1 MRYIASTTLAAAVF
15 LTAAAS
21 FASTPDKWA
30 KVDATSQIACL
41 KAAGLTGAQA
51 GSPIRFSD
59 NIMFDARVVEG
70 TWPQPHMKGAKAR
83 MLCLYN
89 RKNKRAEVQEL
100 AEPVATATA
109 VKDVWWRAENIGGK
123 GIVDSSEVT
132 MMLGSDGKIGGKSG
146 CNGYGA
152 RYQITGNK
160 IQVYPPMI
168 GTRMACAPA
177 IMTQEQVYQSLM
189 DSAKSFKITLE
200 GRLIVTSANGVNTTF
215 VMK

>member
-1 MRYIASTTLAAAVF
+1 MRYFASTTLAAAVF

-21 FASTPDKWA
+21 FASAPDKWA
-30 KVDATSQIACL
+30 KVDTASQNACL
-41 KAAGLTGAQA
+41 KAAGLNGAQV
-51 GSPIRFSD
+51 GPPIRFSD
-59 NIMFDARVVEG
+59 NIMMDARVVEG

-89 RKNKRAEVQEL
+89 RKNKRVEVQEL
-100 AEPVATATA
+100 AEPVAKVTE
-109 VKDVWWRAENIGGK
+109 VKDIWWRAESIGGK
-123 GIVDSSEVT
+123 GIVDASEVT
-132 MMLGSDGKIGGKSG
+132 MMLGTDGKIGGKSG

-152 RYQITGNK
+152 RYQITGNM

-177 IMTQEQVYQSLM
+177 IMTQEQVYQSLLEG
-189 DSAKSFKITLE
+189 ANSFEVTPE
-200 GRLIVTSANGVNTTF
+200 GRLVVTSANGVNVTF